1 MSHHHN
7 ELISTSLK
15 RTLRHK
21 AKDELERNAKLQE
34 ELAAKRKAN
43 EGADGGGEMEA
54 ALDVGDAIPHFS
66 NAELGLEK
74 QFAMWRT
81 LRRILDVLGEGLRRA
96 KGRSEALL
104 PKDRPQGIFSD
115 RSVLRWDFRN
125 VGIVSVAVHSCKS
138 LLTLR

>member
-1 MSHHHN
+1 M
-7 ELISTSLK
+7 
-15 RTLRHK
+15 
-21 AKDELERNAKLQE
+21 ERNAKLQE

-43 EGADGGGEMEA
+43 EGSDGGGETEA

-66 NAELGLEK
+66 NAELGLER

-81 LRRILDVLGEGLRRA
+81 LRRVLDVLGEGLRRA

-125 VGIVSVAVHSCKS
+125 VGLISVTKYVLLQFTCVVS
-138 LLTLR
+138 R